1 MFQNAQPLSAE
12 THRNLRFRNLPDYS
26 FARDLLYAP
35 ITYTEMLE
43 ASKVYPVVFP
53 KEGMPVALLGAE
65 GRNQFV
71 DDNGQW
77 TVPYMPAHV
86 ARYPFILGH
95 TEREGEMVVM
105 VDVDAPHFQT
115 DEGERLFEEDGT
127 PTQVVEQVK
136 TFLGA
141 YQEESKMSQRLTARL
156 LEAGILEERA
166 LQRKKGGEQR
176 TVLRRFYVV
185 NQEKF
190 DALPDETILA
200 WRRDGTLRLVYAHLM
215 SLSNLRQL
223 KC

>member
-65 GRNQFV
+65 GDEFV

-86 ARYPFILGH
+86 AHAFILGH

-127 PTQVVEQVK
+127 PTQVVRAGQD
-136 TFLGA
+136 LSG
-141 YQEESKMSQRLTARL
+141 RLSGRIENVSATDRAPTE
-156 LEAGILEERA
+156 EAGILEERA

-223 KC
+223 KG